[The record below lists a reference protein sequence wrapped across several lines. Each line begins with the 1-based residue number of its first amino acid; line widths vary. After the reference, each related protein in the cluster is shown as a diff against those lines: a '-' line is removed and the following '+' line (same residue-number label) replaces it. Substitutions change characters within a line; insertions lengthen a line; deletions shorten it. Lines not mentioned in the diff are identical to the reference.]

1 MVMVE
6 VAADE
11 TNRTTGDV
19 AVARPG
25 VARYDA

>member
-1 MVMVE
+1 VLLVVE
-6 VAADE
+6 VADGN
-11 TNRTTGDV
+11 TNGDA